1 MTEPEKIL
9 VYSRSQIEEK
19 IGGLAEQL
27 SREYAESAPVL
38 VGILNGVFMFYS
50 DLVKALS
57 IPVFVDFVRLA
68 SYGSNAESSGLIKL
82 TKDVEIDLRGRD
94 VVIVE
99 DIADSGLTLAYL
111 RDHLMKKGARSVKI
125 CVLIDKIERRHVEVP
140 LDFVGFKV
148 ESGFLVGYGLDFNE
162 QYRYLPEIYCLRMA

>member
-19 IGGLAEQL
+19 IRGLAEQL

-99 DIADSGLTLAYL
+99 DIADTGLTLAYL

-125 CVLIDKIERRHVEVP
+125 CVLIDKIERRHVDVP

>member
-1 MTEPEKIL
+1 MTEVEKNL

-19 IGGLAEQL
+19 VRHLAEQL
-27 SREYAESAPVL
+27 SREYAESTPVL
-38 VGILNGVFMFYS
+38 VGVLNGVFMFYS

-57 IPVFVDFVRLA
+57 IPVLVEFVRLA
-68 SYGSNAESSGLIKL
+68 SYGASAESSGRISL
-82 TKDVEIDLRGRD
+82 TKDVEIELGGRD

-111 RDHLMKKGARSVKI
+111 RDHLMKKGAKSVKI

-140 LDFVGFKV
+140 LDFVGF
-148 ESGFLVGYGLDFNE
+148 EAERGFLVGYGLDFNE